1 MELAII
7 IGVVVILFV
16 VFILASYIKAPT
28 DRALIVSG
36 LRKNPKF
43 VIGKSAL
50 RIPFLQRVDKL
61 ELKMISVDVK
71 TKESVPTNEYINV
84 NILFRTER
92 CLLRRYRK
100 MLLRIWREWVLK

>member
-84 NILFRTER
+84 NIDSAV
-92 CLLRRYRK
+92 K
-100 MLLRIWREWVLK
+100 ID

>member
-50 RIPFLQRVDKL
+50 RIPFYR
-61 ELKMISVDVK
+61 EL
-71 TKESVPTNEYINV
+71 INL
-84 NILFRTER
+84 N
-92 CLLRRYRK
+92 LR
-100 MLLRIWREWVLK
+100 

>member
-1 MELAII
+1 M
-7 IGVVVILFV
+7 
-16 VFILASYIKAPT
+16 FILASYIKAPT

-61 ELKMISVDVK
+61 ELKMISVDVM

-84 NILFRTER
+84 NIDSAGQLFHPLASWTI
-92 CLLRRYRK
+92 LP
-100 MLLRIWREWVLK
+100 LKKKTPCQ

>member
-43 VIGKSAL
+43 VIG
-50 RIPFLQRVDKL
+50 
-61 ELKMISVDVK
+61 E
-71 TKESVPTNEYINV
+71 PTPN
-84 NILFRTER
+84 
-92 CLLRRYRK
+92 C
-100 MLLRIWREWVLK
+100 